1 MYPFRYIPERKM
13 YLCDAFST
21 FHLTFVNWLIKLVNR
36 GIIMAQRQIGTFEA
50 KTHFSQI
57 IEKVSHG
64 EDFIIT
70 RRGKPVAKI
79 IPFDNEMRM
88 TFKEAVEQLKEFRK
102 LYRGKPGS
110 FNIRE
115 AIEEGRP

>member
-1 MYPFRYIPERKM
+1 
-13 YLCDAFST
+13 
-21 FHLTFVNWLIKLVNR
+21 
-36 GIIMAQRQIGTFEA
+36 MAQHIGAFEA

-57 IEKVSHG
+57 IEKAEHG

-79 IPFDNEMRM
+79 VPFKQEPEM
-88 TFKEAVEQLKEFRK
+88 TFKEAVDQLVEMRK
-102 LYRGKPGS
+102 LYRGNPGS

-115 AIEEGRP
+115 AIEEGRR

>member
-1 MYPFRYIPERKM
+1 M
-13 YLCDAFST
+13 T
-21 FHLTFVNWLIKLVNR
+21 
-36 GIIMAQRQIGTFEA
+36 QQIGAFEA

-57 IEKVSHG
+57 IEKAENG

-79 IPFDNEMRM
+79 IPFKQEREM
-88 TFKEAVEQLKEFRK
+88 TWDEILNSFKELRK
-102 LYRGKPGS
+102 NYRGKPGS

>member
-1 MYPFRYIPERKM
+1 
-13 YLCDAFST
+13 
-21 FHLTFVNWLIKLVNR
+21 
-36 GIIMAQRQIGTFEA
+36 MAQTIGSFEA

-57 IEKVSHG
+57 IEKAEHG
-64 EDFIIT
+64 TDFIVT

-79 IPFDNEMRM
+79 IPFQQEPEM

-115 AIEEGRP
+115 AIEEGRR

>member
-1 MYPFRYIPERKM
+1 M
-13 YLCDAFST
+13 L
-21 FHLTFVNWLIKLVNR
+21 N
-36 GIIMAQRQIGTFEA
+36 QQIGAFEA

-57 IEKVSHG
+57 IDKVEHG
-64 EDFIIT
+64 ADYTIT

-79 IPFDNEMRM
+79 IPIEQKKEMSRE
-88 TFKEAVEQLKEFRK
+88 EAFAQLKEMRK

-115 AIEEGRP
+115 AIEDGRK

>member
-1 MYPFRYIPERKM
+1 
-13 YLCDAFST
+13 
-21 FHLTFVNWLIKLVNR
+21 
-36 GIIMAQRQIGTFEA
+36 MAQQIGAFEA

-57 IEKVSHG
+57 IEKAEKG

-79 IPFDNEMRM
+79 IPFQQEKEM

-102 LYRGKPGS
+102 FYRGEPGS
-110 FNIRE
+110 FNVRE